1 FGNGLQERKLN
12 TVFSLHSFCNR
23 VNKLTPDQKAAIE
36 KTGFGNLLAL
46 PPHDISKLLMS
57 ELMDHWNP
65 EDNCF
70 VLPQGKISIT
80 LQDVV
85 LILGIPVTGN
95 PVVLNQDEP
104 FSDIERDYKAQQ
116 GRRKVT
122 VEFLEHKL
130 DQLGDSVDE
139 EFIRTFLL
147 YVFGAFLF
155 VNTNKTVDSR
165 YLLLLKDL
173 DSVCHFNW
181 GQAMLECLHFWLD
194 SWKTRKVSYV
204 GGCLVFLLIWC
215 YEHIDIGRPKLI
227 DGNLYPRIRRWQI
240 NKALPREFVKRRFC
254 FLQDHQ
260 IIKKLQ
266 PTKVEAKVDHV
277 VSLLMGD
284 KSGKK
289 TDAENCSPPMESSDS
304 EETEG
309 FDVDDNEL
317 NISGQVEWEEKIEM
331 LQSENRQLKEKNM
344 NLKGDLKV
352 ATNQISKLEGQNM
365 SLEELL
371 TGAHNQI
378 AILEKQSI
386 HLKDI
391 IGGASDIIDK
401 LKI

>member
-1 FGNGLQERKLN
+1 MTEFQERKLN

-23 VNKLTPDQKAAIE
+23 VNKLTPDQKAVIE
-36 KTGFGNLLAL
+36 KTGFGNLLDL

-70 VLPQGKISIT
+70 VLPPGKLSIT

-104 FSDIERDYKAQQ
+104 FSDIERHYKAQQ

-147 YVFGAFLF
+147 YIFGAFLF

-165 YLLLLKDL
+165 YLHLLKDL

-194 SWKTRKVSYV
+194 SWKSRKVSYV

-227 DGNLYPRIRRWQI
+227 DSNLYPRICRWQI

-266 PTKVEAKVDHV
+266 PTKVELKVDHV
-277 VSLLMGD
+277 VSLFLGD

-289 TDAENCSPPMESSDS
+289 IA
-304 EETEG
+304 TE
-309 FDVDDNEL
+309 EL
-317 NISGQVEWEEKIEM
+317 NISGQVGWKEKIEV

-344 NLKGDLKV
+344 NLKDDLKV
-352 ATNQISKLEGQNM
+352 ATNQIAKLEGQNM
-365 SLEELL
+365 SLDELL

-378 AILEKQSI
+378 AIPEKQSI
-386 HLKDI
+386 HMKNI
-391 IGGASDIIDK
+391 IGGASDTIHK